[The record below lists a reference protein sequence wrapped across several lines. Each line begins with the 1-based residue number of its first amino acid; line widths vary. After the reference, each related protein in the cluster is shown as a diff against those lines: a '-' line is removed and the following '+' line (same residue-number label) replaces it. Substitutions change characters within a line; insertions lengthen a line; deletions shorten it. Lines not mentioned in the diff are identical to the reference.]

1 MRWWDARQQAAFCA
15 RRWVRVLRAST
26 SPAALDSW
34 GWRIPF
40 LLGLLVGVAGYILRR
55 YALDRAAAEKRRRAP
70 IVETLHDHWRIV
82 VGFIGL
88 TVFAAVTFLVGF
100 VYRCLPN

>member
-1 MRWWDARQQAAFCA
+1 
-15 RRWVRVLRAST
+15 VRVLRAST